1 MLAGLSQ
8 SMRSAPSSQRA
19 EPRLI
24 ATYRDAVFVERCPD
38 HGMTSPHRPSQ
49 ISAKVMLA
57 ANSKRCE
64 RLALHILP
72 MQGNDKFVLDPFA
85 EP

>member
-8 SMRSAPSSQRA
+8 SLRSAPSSQRT

-24 ATYRDAVFVERCPD
+24 ATYRDAVFVKRYPE
-38 HGMTSPHRPSQ
+38 HGTASPHRPSQ

-57 ANSKRCE
+57 ANPKRCE

-72 MQGNDKFVLDPFA
+72 MQESDKFVLEPYA